1 MKLLELVKEIQVVI
15 PNRIL
20 AIEAEYKPFTAS
32 YRYKVFL
39 TGEVELEKSLSDILL
54 AFYDQDPKIRQFT
67 SEVFRENKW
76 RKANYSEKLNSLLR
90 GKTWKPV
97 P

>member
-20 AIEAEYKPFTAS
+20 AIEAIYNPFDES
-32 YRYKVFL
+32 YRYKVVL

-76 RKANYSEKLNSLLR
+76 RRANYSEKLNSLLR
-90 GKTWKPV
+90 GKIWKPV

>member
-1 MKLLELVKEIQVVI
+1 MKLLQLVKEIQVVI

-20 AIEAEYKPFTAS
+20 AIEAEYKPFTKS

-39 TGEVELEKSLSDILL
+39 TGEVELEKNLSDLLL
-54 AFYDQDPKIRQFT
+54 AFFDRDPKVRQFT
-67 SEVFRENKW
+67 SEVSRENKW
-76 RKANYSEKLNSLLR
+76 GRANYSEELNSLLK

-97 P
+97 S